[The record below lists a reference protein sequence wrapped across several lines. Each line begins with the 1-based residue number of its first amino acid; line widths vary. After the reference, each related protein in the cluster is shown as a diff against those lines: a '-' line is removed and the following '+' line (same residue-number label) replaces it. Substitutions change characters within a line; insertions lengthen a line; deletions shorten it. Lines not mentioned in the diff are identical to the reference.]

1 MSIQANE
8 IKKDTR
14 VFLDSDCY
22 ATVLENPKGKKIKV
36 LVQTEMIW
44 GCEGQFSKV
53 KDLIWDI
60 NLDEVLEA
68 YLPEFENGEDWVDV
82 VHTLGEIK

>member
-8 IKKDTR
+8 IKKGAT

-22 ATVLENPKGKKIKV
+22 ATVLENPKGNKIKV
-36 LVQTEMIW
+36 SVQTEIQW
-44 GCEGQFSKV
+44 GSEGQFSKL
-53 KDLIWDI
+53 KDLFWDI

-68 YLPEFENGEDWVDV
+68 YMPEFENGEDWVDV